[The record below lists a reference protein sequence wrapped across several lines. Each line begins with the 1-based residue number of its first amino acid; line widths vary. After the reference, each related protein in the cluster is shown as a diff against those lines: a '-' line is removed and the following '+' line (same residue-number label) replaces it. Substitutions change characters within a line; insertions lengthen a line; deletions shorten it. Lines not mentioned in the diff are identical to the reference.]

1 MIHPFLLLEN
11 INKDKTGISPPF
23 TIVIIS
29 PVPFIALSSPFW
41 KDEERLKNK
50 SCNARLVVKP

>member
-1 MIHPFLLLEN
+1 MFSIQAYKIHRKNLLSP
-11 INKDKTGISPPF
+11 ISH
-23 TIVIIS
+23 
-29 PVPFIALSSPFW
+29 PFIALSSPFW